1 MYALARKSGHDV
13 WKKQWSTFT
22 SRVSLQANL
31 YMTPKNQV
39 FVTNV
44 VVTDPTRKM
53 TVSNVIS

>member
-1 MYALARKSGHDV
+1 MYAFAQKSGHNV
-13 WKKQWSTFT
+13 WKEQWSTFT

-53 TVSNVIS
+53 AVSNVIN